1 MQGLEK
7 TLEEMIGRNYDPKR
21 SQSGCL
27 IETCQS
33 HTRPESALQNA
44 YGNKGE

>member
-33 HTRPESALQNA
+33 HRRPESALQTHM
-44 YGNKGE
+44 GIRGE